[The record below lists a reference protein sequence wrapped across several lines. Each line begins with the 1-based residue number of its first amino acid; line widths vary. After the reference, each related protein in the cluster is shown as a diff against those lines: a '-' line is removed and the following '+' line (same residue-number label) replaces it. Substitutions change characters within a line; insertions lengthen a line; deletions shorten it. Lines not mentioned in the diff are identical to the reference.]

1 VKDATVTAGGR
12 TVRVAVISGL
22 GNAEPLIKRVV
33 AGEDTG
39 YDLVEIMACP
49 GGCIDGAGQP
59 APAKVGELRER
70 TELLFGID
78 RTSKYRRSQ
87 ENPDVLRLYDQ
98 FYGEPNSELAHHLL
112 HTSYKP
118 FNEQVSVPPTMPAN

>member
-1 VKDATVTAGGR
+1 
-12 TVRVAVISGL
+12 
-22 GNAEPLIKRVV
+22 V

-70 TELLFGID
+70 TEFLFGID

-87 ENPDVLRLYDQ
+87 ENPDVLRLYDE
-98 FYGEPNSELAHHLL
+98 FYGEPNSDLAHHLL
-112 HTSYKP
+112 HTSYQP
-118 FNEQVSVPPTMPAN
+118 FNEQATVPPTMPAN